1 MNEMLAFSCL
11 SFFTVRNS
19 FRFCM
24 KFIILLSALVHIP
37 SITWALQNAFLWPIP
52 QSVKSGQ
59 VDVPLEVRSFYG
71 LVIVCI
77 SQLTPDIW
85 TSRALSPSM
94 GLLLPSWIKPL
105 NATVNLSLMSDGP
118 R

>member
-77 SQLTPDIW
+77 SQLTPTYGHLEHFHHQW
-85 TSRALSPSM
+85 AFCCRAGSSH
-94 GLLLPSWIKPL
+94 
-105 NATVNLSLMSDGP
+105 
-118 R
+118 